1 MSAVLSKIRKLEEY
15 ISLTG
20 ESAQDKVWEQALDKL
35 LAREVTRLI
44 EQKTRL
50 QTQLAE
56 FERQCDLA
64 SDEFCI
70 RFERGELGD
79 ATDFVEWS
87 ATYEMLQNLEGQLA
101 VLSGEKAD
109 EQ

>member
-1 MSAVLSKIRKLEEY
+1 MSRH
-15 ISLTG
+15 ISLNR
-20 ESAQDKVWEQALDKL
+20 VWEQALDKL
-35 LAREVTRLI
+35 LAREVTRLTG
-44 EQKTRL
+44 QKTRL

-56 FERQCDLA
+56 FEQQYDLM
-64 SDEFCI
+64 SDEFYP

-87 ATYEMLQNLEGQLA
+87 ATYEMLQNLEIRLA
-101 VLSGEKAD
+101 VVSGEKAD